1 MFRKRKLNLYVVAL
15 QGEKDKK
22 GASGDSDKAAA
33 ATDAVSQGRKISKNS
48 DLRARF
54 VMVGLCSLM

>member
-1 MFRKRKLNLYVVAL
+1 M

-22 GASGDSDKAAA
+22 SASGNSDKAAA

-54 VMVGLCSLM
+54 MMIGL